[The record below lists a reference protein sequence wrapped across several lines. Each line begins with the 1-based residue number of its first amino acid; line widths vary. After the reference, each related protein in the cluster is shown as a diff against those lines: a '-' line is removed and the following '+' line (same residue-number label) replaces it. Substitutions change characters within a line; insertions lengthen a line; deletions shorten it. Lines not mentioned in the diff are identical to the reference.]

1 MEKRCPDCH
10 NYMASTEFG
19 KNKRTSDGLA
29 NYCRVCTSR
38 RNRRQYLANQER
50 RKTEAREY
58 RASNVDL
65 MREREKERWNRR
77 KDVMAEYR
85 ASNRPMINKTRAKWM
100 LARPD
105 YYKVWRLENPE
116 RVDYE
121 KAWRAANWDRILEL
135 TRVRYEQNPEQ
146 FTIAK
151 QAYRARL
158 RNVARVPYDAEQLR
172 QKFAYHGG
180 RCWMCKKLLLPGF
193 HWDHVKP
200 LNKGGPDMI
209 SNLRPACGPCNQAK
223 CDRWPFPA

>member
-116 RVDYE
+116 RVAYE
-121 KAWRAANWDRILEL
+121 KAWRAAKLGSHLGTHPRAL
-135 TRVRYEQNPEQ
+135 R
-146 FTIAK
+146 AK
-151 QAYRARL
+151 PRAIHHRETGIPCTSSQ
-158 RNVARVPYDAEQLR
+158 RGARAL
-172 QKFAYHGG
+172 
-180 RCWMCKKLLLPGF
+180 
-193 HWDHVKP
+193 
-200 LNKGGPDMI
+200 
-209 SNLRPACGPCNQAK
+209 
-223 CDRWPFPA
+223 